1 MLSHFSRVRLFVIP
15 STLSRQAPLSMRF
28 SRQKYWREF
37 SCPPPGDFPHPGIE
51 PASPM
56 SPALAGKFITMSTT
70 LGNPNKEY
78 LKEKKKKERKE
89 NTLQSIWGVKG
100 ALILSLYTQ
109 L

>member
-15 STLSRQAPLSMRF
+15 STLSRQAPPSMRF

-70 LGNPNKEY
+70 LGSPNKQY
-78 LKEKKKKERKE
+78 LKEKKKKKKERKIPYNLFGE
-89 NTLQSIWGVKG
+89 
-100 ALILSLYTQ
+100 
-109 L
+109 